1 MKLKQN
7 FIEANIYRKYY
18 DSTNYN
24 GKSMQQKHLK
34 KKESYSY
41 HYFSKVMY
49 EE

>member
-24 GKSMQQKHLK
+24 GKSMRQKHLK
-34 KKESYSY
+34 KQRIVFLSLL
-41 HYFSKVMY
+41 F
-49 EE
+49 